1 MKLIRFLTAAL
12 FAVLLTAIAAST
24 SSAQT
29 ATPQATPGGPS
40 AGYPVAIHNG
50 TCNNITAEPAWKLD
64 DATGVGISDNGK
76 TPDTLGTAQGAPV
89 LESST
94 KIDVKLDDL
103 GSGPHVVAV
112 HASAEKYNDIIACG
126 TIGGVKDNG
135 KVVIPLVPV
144 NGSTVVG
151 IAILDEDNSGV
162 LGLGK
167 DQTQVTVYLF
177 DQASVPG
184 GTPAAQ

>member
-1 MKLIRFLTAAL
+1 MKLFRNLVVTLLAL
-12 FAVLLTAIAAST
+12 CASMALLGS
-24 SSAQT
+24 SVSAQ
-29 ATPQATPGGPS
+29 ATTPAATPGGPS

-50 TCNNITAEPAWKLD
+50 TCDNPTAEPAWKLD
-64 DATGVGISDNGK
+64 DAIGVGIGSDN
-76 TPDTLGTAQGAPV
+76 TPDTIGVVKGAPV

-94 KIDVKLDDL
+94 KVSVKLDDL
-103 GSGPHVVAV
+103 GKDPHVIAV
-112 HASAEKYNDIIACG
+112 HASAEKYGTIIACG

-135 KVVIPLVPV
+135 KVVISLTAV

-151 IAILDEDNSGV
+151 VAILDEDNSGV

-177 DQASVPG
+177 DQASVPTA
-184 GTPAAQ
+184 TPAA